1 MATEVVLSASSTDSS
16 IHVWDIRSGSSIF
29 SFKQSMSEKGGL
41 ALVPKPGASFQIGSV
56 VTAQT
61 DRAILNVYQWQR
73 DQVLHKMATSEKM
86 VSVASSHQGQYLAAA
101 TAGGK
106 VYLWHVPTGH
116 LMRVF
121 EAHYRRITCL
131 AFSNDDCTLLT
142 ASEDAAVNVW
152 LLAHLL
158 TPVSADGYQDITARP
173 APLYSWSDH
182 TLPISDLFIG
192 NGTLSGARVC
202 TASLDHT
209 VKLWDLATGQLLT
222 TFLFPKAV
230 SSVIMDPSETAIFAA
245 CEDKIYSVELYKR
258 RQDQSYKINTV
269 ESLGGMSRVESIGIK
284 STTPVTADQSK
295 TPMLGSVFI
304 GHTGKIN
311 SLTLSFDGTILISGA
326 QDSNCIVWDVLSRQ
340 PLRKFESHKGP
351 VSHVSS
357 FLRPIELHPDAATQN
372 ITPMP
377 WKQLKRALATT
388 EEEQRD
394 ASLQIIQ
401 NTSIDLSR
409 HQQLIESGPANSS
422 ITTELNSIKRVSNA
436 IRDMK
441 TDDSSAGLQNQ
452 VSALQ
457 AELIRLNEHHLKSKS
472 LHNEMYNL
480 VVDNF
485 MEQRRNKRK
494 LDQEDEDEE
503 EDEEED
509 DDDDDDEDEN

>member
-1 MATEVVLSASSTDSS
+1 MATEVALSASNTDNT
-16 IHVWDIRSGSSIF
+16 IYVWDIRSGSSLF
-29 SFKQSMSEKGGL
+29 SFKQSMSQKGGL
-41 ALVPKPGASFQIGSV
+41 ALVSKPGASFQIGSI

-73 DQVLHKMATSEKM
+73 DQVLHKMNTAEKM

-101 TAGGK
+101 TVSGK

-121 EAHYRRITCL
+121 EAHYRRITRL
-131 AFSNDDCTLLT
+131 AFSNDDSTLLT

-158 TPVSADGYQDITARP
+158 SPVSADGYEDITARP

-182 TLPISDLFIG
+182 TLPVSDIFIG
-192 NGTLSGARVC
+192 NGNLSGARVC

-230 SSVIMDPSETAIFAA
+230 SSVIMDPSETTIFAA
-245 CEDKIYSVELYKR
+245 CEDKIYSVDLYKR

-284 STTPVTADQSK
+284 STTPSLGGDQGKS
-295 TPMLGSVFI
+295 PMLGSVFV
-304 GHTGKIN
+304 GHTGEIN

-326 QDSNCIVWDVLSRQ
+326 EDGNCIVWDVLSRQ

-351 VSHVSS
+351 VSHVAC

-377 WKQLKRALATT
+377 WKQLKRAMATT
-388 EEEQRD
+388 EEEHRD
-394 ASLQIIQ
+394 ASQQTIQ
-401 NTSIDLSR
+401 NTSIDLNA
-409 HQQLIESGPANSS
+409 HQHLVESGPAYSS
-422 ITTELNSIKRVSNA
+422 LTTELKPIQKASNA

-452 VSALQ
+452 VNALQ
-457 AELIRLNEHHLKSKS
+457 AELVRLNEHHLKSKS
-472 LHNEMYNL
+472 LHNEMYTL
-480 VVDNF
+480 VVDKF
-485 MEQRRNKRK
+485 MEERRNKRK
-494 LDQEDEDEE
+494 LDQEDEEEEEEE
-503 EDEEED
+503 EDEQ
-509 DDDDDDEDEN
+509 

>member
-1 MATEVVLSASSTDSS
+1 MATEVALSASSTDNT
-16 IHVWDIRSGSSIF
+16 IHVWDIRSGSNIF
-29 SFKQSMSEKGGL
+29 SFKQSLSGKGGL
-41 ALVPKPGASFQIGSV
+41 ALVPKPGAGFQVGSV
-56 VTAQT
+56 VTTQI

-73 DQVLHKMATSEKM
+73 DQVLHKMTTAEKM
-86 VSVASSHQGQYLAAA
+86 VSVAASYQGQYLAAA
-101 TAGGK
+101 TGGGK

-116 LMRVF
+116 LIRVF
-121 EAHYRRITCL
+121 EAHYRRITRL
-131 AFSNDDCTLLT
+131 AFSSDDSTLLT

-158 TPVSADGYQDITARP
+158 TPASADGNQDITIRP
-173 APLYSWSDH
+173 APLHSWSDH
-182 TLPISDLFIG
+182 TLPISDIFIG
-192 NGTLSGARVC
+192 NGNLSGARVC

-230 SSVIMDPSETAIFAA
+230 SSVIMDPSETTIFAA
-245 CEDKIYSVELYKR
+245 CEDKIYSVDLYKR

-284 STTPVTADQSK
+284 STTPTAADQSK
-295 TPMLGSVFI
+295 TPMLGSMFV
-304 GHTGKIN
+304 GHTGGIN

-326 QDSNCIVWDVLSRQ
+326 EDGNCIVWDVLSRQ

-351 VSHVSS
+351 ISHVAC

-372 ITPMP
+372 VTPMP
-377 WKQLKRALATT
+377 WKQLKRALATAD
-388 EEEQRD
+388 EELRD
-394 ASLQIIQ
+394 ASQQTIQ
-401 NTSIDLSR
+401 NTSIDLSC

-422 ITTELNSIKRVSNA
+422 LTTELKTIKRASNA

-452 VSALQ
+452 VNALQ
-457 AELIRLNEHHLKSKS
+457 AELVRLNEHHLKSKS
-472 LHNEMYNL
+472 LHNEIYTL

-494 LDQEDEDEE
+494 LDQDDEEDEDEDEE
-503 EDEEED
+503 GEEESRN
-509 DDDDDDEDEN
+509 EN